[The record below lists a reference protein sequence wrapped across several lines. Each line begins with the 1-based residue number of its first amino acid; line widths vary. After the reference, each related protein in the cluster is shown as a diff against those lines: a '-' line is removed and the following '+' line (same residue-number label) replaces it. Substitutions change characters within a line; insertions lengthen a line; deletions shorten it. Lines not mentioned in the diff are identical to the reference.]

1 MGREKKLLL
10 GITGGISAYK
20 MADYV
25 RTFAKRNIFVRVAMT
40 KSAENFVTPLTLET
54 LSGRNVW
61 TADWKGQEDPLIHLS
76 ESLDYDMVLIAP
88 ATANFIGKL
97 AMGIADDFLS
107 TLVLALPA
115 PPHIAPSMNPRMY
128 MNPAVQENLE
138 ILEDRGF
145 TIIHPDEGEMACGE
159 EGPGK
164 LPSIKRL
171 TKITEKALGLE
182 NDLAGKK
189 IIVTA
194 GRTEE
199 PIDAV
204 RYISNRSSGK
214 MGVAIA
220 ASARDR
226 GADVTLIHGPLAV
239 PQPSGVTNVQVR
251 TASEMEMEIMARFDD
266 CDVLV
271 MSAAVADFRPAKIY
285 DTKIKKG
292 SADMVI
298 PLAPNNDI
306 LEKLG
311 LMKKKQLLV
320 GFAAET
326 ENIIKNA
333 REKMMQKK
341 IDLICA
347 NDVSRSDSGF
357 DSDYNDVTFLLR
369 TGEEERTGRQSKRA
383 VAKLLLDKIASLA
396 GTGGESSTGTVG
408 S

>member
-1 MGREKKLLL
+1 M
-10 GITGGISAYK
+10 
-20 MADYV
+20 
-25 RTFAKRNIFVRVAMT
+25 
-40 KSAENFVTPLTLET
+40 
-54 LSGRNVW
+54 
-61 TADWKGQEDPLIHLS
+61 
-76 ESLDYDMVLIAP
+76 
-88 ATANFIGKL
+88 
-97 AMGIADDFLS
+97 
-107 TLVLALPA
+107 
-115 PPHIAPSMNPRMY
+115 
-128 MNPAVQENLE
+128 
-138 ILEDRGF
+138 
-145 TIIHPDEGEMACGE
+145 
-159 EGPGK
+159 
-164 LPSIKRL
+164 
-171 TKITEKALGLE
+171 KITEKALGLE

-226 GADVTLIHGPLAV
+226 GADVTLIHGPLAI
-239 PQPSGVTNVQVR
+239 PQPIGITNVQIR
-251 TASEMEMEIMARFDD
+251 TAADMEREIMARFDD
-266 CDVLV
+266 CDVIV

-292 SADMVI
+292 SADMVV

-311 LMKKKQLLV
+311 LMKKRQLLV

-326 ENIIKNA
+326 ENLVKNA
-333 REKMMQKK
+333 REKMMQKR

-357 DSDYNDVTFLLR
+357 DSDYNDVTFLSR

-383 VAKLLLDKIASLA
+383 VAKLLLDKIVHLA
-396 GTGGESSTGTVG
+396 GTGGKSSIGTAES
-408 S
+408 